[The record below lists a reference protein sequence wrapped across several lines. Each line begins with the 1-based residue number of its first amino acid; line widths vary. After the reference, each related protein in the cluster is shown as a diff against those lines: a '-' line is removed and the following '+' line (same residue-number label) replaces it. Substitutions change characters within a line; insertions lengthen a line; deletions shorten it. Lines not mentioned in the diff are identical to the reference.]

1 MRASS
6 VRPVNDLQR
15 RHAQAELAH
24 LGVLDASHLSA
35 IVGGVNDEQIAAC
48 AEHIAACAELTQ
60 FAAQLDDHGGS
71 SSGDSTGKDW
81 GHRGASAADGADAD
95 AEGDG
100 DGDGDG
106 RKKKVRDRGLA
117 WSEEEHKLFLQGL
130 DKFGKGD
137 WRSISR
143 QCVLTR
149 TPAQVAS
156 HAQKYF
162 IRQEGGGKEKPGKR
176 VSIHDISSLEQSMP
190 DRNQRKR
197 RKQDREAAAAAAA
210 ASAPADAAGDGSGS
224 GGTRATAAATTAAA
238 AVAPAPAKKK
248 APQPKKAAT
257 ASAPAPGGLGMGA
270 AGSFAAGIT
279 VAEGA
284 LPFQVL
290 MGADGKPAMDGAQ
303 IAAAMAAAAAQGK
316 RLQLIP
322 MPLNAA
328 FQLNALAAAA
338 PRPGVGQP
346 LAPVPKATNA
356 GSAVKADATSVDQPA
371 AVSVPAPPAA
381 LAASAA
387 SAASAAAP
395 SGPTAPAAATGT
407 ALQWA
412 PFQPLANVK
421 KET

>member
-1 MRASS
+1 MH
-6 VRPVNDLQR
+6 LQH

-81 GHRGASAADGADAD
+81 GHRGADAADGADAD

-106 RKKKVRDRGLA
+106 RKKKVRDRGVA

-210 ASAPADAAGDGSGS
+210 ASAPADAAGDGSGR
-224 GGTRATAAATTAAA
+224 GGTGTTAAASGAAGASSSTAAAA
-238 AVAPAPAKKK
+238 AVAPAAAKKK
-248 APQPKKAAT
+248 APQAKKAVT

-270 AGSFAAGIT
+270 AGSLAAGIT
-279 VAEGA
+279 LAEGA

-290 MGADGKPAMDGAQ
+290 LGPDGRPAMDGAQ

-328 FQLNALAAAA
+328 SFQLNAPAAAA

-346 LAPVPKATNA
+346 LAPIPRATNA
-356 GSAVKADATSVDQPA
+356 GSAAKAAATFVDQPA

-387 SAASAAAP
+387 AP
-395 SGPTAPAAATGT
+395 SEPTAPAAATGT